1 VPCWPKFR
9 RRIIPIKR
17 RAPKGHQERFDHF
30 IQPAVLLTFSLAHLR
45 VEKSRRRRAKGGSL
59 EMWGGIIGL
68 IIQLISGAIG
78 GNIAGA
84 AMKQYNL
91 GTIGNSIAGLI
102 GGGVGAQI
110 IGALLGGGGEGAA
123 ATGGS
128 GLDIGSIIGQ
138 IASGGVGGGILM
150 VIVGLIKQA
159 MGGQKAT

>member
-1 VPCWPKFR
+1 
-9 RRIIPIKR
+9 
-17 RAPKGHQERFDHF
+17 
-30 IQPAVLLTFSLAHLR
+30 
-45 VEKSRRRRAKGGSL
+45 
-59 EMWGGIIGL
+59 MWGGIIGL
-68 IIQLISGAIG
+68 IIQLVSGAVG

-84 AMKQYNL
+84 AMKQYDL

-110 IGALLGGGGEGAA
+110 IGALVGGGTGTGTDLAGA
-123 ATGGS
+123 G